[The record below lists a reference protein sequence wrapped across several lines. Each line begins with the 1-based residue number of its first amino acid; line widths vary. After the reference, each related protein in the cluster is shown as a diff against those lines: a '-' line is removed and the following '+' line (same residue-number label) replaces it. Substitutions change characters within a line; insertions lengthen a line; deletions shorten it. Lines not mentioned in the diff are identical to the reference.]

1 MKKYKFLNEG
11 NVDFS
16 KLQGAYPYLHTHEYW
31 EFCMITE
38 GDVWHVI
45 NNEKILV
52 KQGTLL
58 LIRPTDIHKFEKYLN
73 NKTVQ
78 INITIKKEFFETI
91 TTTFSPK
98 LMARFSES
106 YVMLELDNS
115 ALAYYAN
122 YAIKLQLLNKNSEE
136 FQSECLFFFLS
147 LWEKTA
153 RKVMSYN
160 QESKNSYSGVVLSLI
175 NKMEDIKYVSLR
187 IEELLSDT
195 HYSHCHIIRK
205 FRSETG
211 KTPSRYFNDIK
222 LRYAKNLLETTNLTV
237 LEISM
242 KVGFSSVGHFSKWF
256 KKTYDT
262 TPLHYRK
269 KWNVYYNSLG

>member
-1 MKKYKFLNEG
+1 MKKYKFLSVG

-38 GDVWHVI
+38 GIVWHVI

-58 LIRPTDIHKFEKYLN
+58 LIRPTDIHKFEKYHN
-73 NKTVQ
+73 EKTVQ
-78 INITIKKEFFETI
+78 INLTVEKSFFETF
-91 TTTFSPK
+91 TKTFSPE
-98 LMARFSES
+98 LMEKFEES
-106 YVMLELDNS
+106 YAMLELDAS
-115 ALAYYAN
+115 AVTYYVN
-122 YAIKLQLLNKNSEE
+122 YAIKLQLLNKSSEE
-136 FQSECLFFFLS
+136 FQSECRFLFLS
-147 LWEKTA
+147 LWEKVA
-153 RKVMSYN
+153 RKVMTYKETN
-160 QESKNSYSGVVLSLI
+160 KNSYSNIVLSLI
-175 NKMEDIKYVSLR
+175 NKMEDASFVSLR

-195 HYSHCHIIRK
+195 HYSHCHVIRK

-256 KKTYDT
+256 KKTYDM

-269 KWNVYYNSLG
+269 KWNAYYNSLG